1 MVRDVCKDGVK
12 VLRSLDYDKSLQL
25 TNTRWWFIRKFSHQ
39 NIYSL
44 AKAACTLMLWVSI
57 HLREKNLCV
66 YSYYEVSIYR
76 YKFVLFIKVLPDV
89 FSFPNTPNVINTFH
103 STLLWDENAREKF
116 QHYWQKLEW
125 TMSFVFIC
133 HREKT
138 WCWWHCKLP
147 AFSAYNTNMDLI
159 HISDI
164 ENQISVIWFPYC
176 NCACV
181 QVNV

>member
-1 MVRDVCKDGVK
+1 
-12 VLRSLDYDKSLQL
+12 
-25 TNTRWWFIRKFSHQ
+25 
-39 NIYSL
+39 
-44 AKAACTLMLWVSI
+44 MLWVSI

-138 WCWWHCKLP
+138 WSWWHCKLP

-164 ENQISVIWFPYC
+164 ENQISVKCVHIVIVHVCKLTYRVVLIWLENWSWATMAKANNTSMNYRILFVLW
-176 NCACV
+176 NIN
-181 QVNV
+181 QNIM